1 MDLGYNS
8 AGNCGVADIAVVS
21 KPTMVA
27 EDVAMVWTNLALENY
42 PQPSAEDIALAW
54 TGKRQY
60 NMEYDNISEFNEI
73 YPKLLNNTVIQKTD
87 GSYWVC
93 GENVGEE
100 EERVHGAEA
109 DYFVICTYQFLPCK

>member
-1 MDLGYNS
+1 
-8 AGNCGVADIAVVS
+8 
-21 KPTMVA
+21 MVA

-54 TGKRQY
+54 TGKLQY

-87 GSYWVC
+87 GPTGCAEKCKVRKKRWC
-93 GENVGEE
+93 I
-100 EERVHGAEA
+100 GAGS
-109 DYFVICTYQFLPCK
+109 